1 MLEARL
7 AEAVIL
13 KRLLDGIFLP
23 LFCYVF
29 SNDVIPSAI
38 KELVT
43 DANFECN
50 EEGIVSLDYMEP
62 VTQFIT

>member
-23 LFCYVF
+23 LFCCVI
-29 SNDVIPSAI
+29 SNDVLLLAI

-50 EEGIVSLDYMEP
+50 EEGIVSLDHMEP
-62 VTQFIT
+62 VPQFIM